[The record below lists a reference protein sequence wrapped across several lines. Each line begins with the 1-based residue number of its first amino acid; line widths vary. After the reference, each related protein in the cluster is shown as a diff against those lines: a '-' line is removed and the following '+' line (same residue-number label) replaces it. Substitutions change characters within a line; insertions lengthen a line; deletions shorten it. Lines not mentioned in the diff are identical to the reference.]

1 MGGAKEKEIL
11 KMAKKVSVIRPR
23 DLDRLGIPRS
33 YLSRLAH
40 RGLLERVGR
49 GLYMMPNREITEY
62 HTLVEVAKTVPHAV
76 VCLLSA
82 LRFHGLTTQAPFE
95 VWIAIGQ
102 KARRPKVEFV
112 QLRVSRFS
120 QATLTEGVEESLI
133 EGVPVRVFSAAKTIA
148 DCFKYRNKIGLDVA
162 IEALRDC
169 RRERKC
175 SNADLW
181 RFAKICRVAN
191 VMRPYIEALA

>member
-1 MGGAKEKEIL
+1 
-11 KMAKKVSVIRPR
+11 
-23 DLDRLGIPRS
+23 
-33 YLSRLAH
+33 
-40 RGLLERVGR
+40 
-49 GLYMMPNREITEY
+49 MMPNRDITEY

-191 VMRPYIEALA
+191 VMRPYIEALS